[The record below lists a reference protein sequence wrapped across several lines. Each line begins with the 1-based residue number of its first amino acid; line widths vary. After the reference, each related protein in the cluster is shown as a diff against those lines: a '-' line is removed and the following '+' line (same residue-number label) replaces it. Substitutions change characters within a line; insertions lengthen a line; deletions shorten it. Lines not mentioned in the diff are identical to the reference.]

1 MKNLLLDPA
10 VPATGGAPVTSTAD
24 NIANVA
30 TNILN
35 EAAPI
40 ANALGPDGQL
50 AVVAATAALAAY
62 KGVLALVD
70 QLAAKGVMTAAQQQ
84 AVYDNHM
91 SLETGT
97 FFSTPQ
103 WQITP

>member
-1 MKNLLLDPA
+1 MSTSTNPSTTAAPA
-10 VPATGGAPVTSTAD
+10 TSTAD

-50 AVVAATAALAAY
+50 AVVAATAALAGY
-62 KGVLALVD
+62 KAVLTLVD
-70 QLAAKGVMTAAQQQ
+70 QLAAKGIMTAAQQQ
-84 AVYDNHM
+84 AVYDNHV
-91 SLETGT
+91 SLDNGT
-97 FFSTPQ
+97 FFQGPE
-103 WQITP
+103 WQITT